1 MPYSSLSLSKK
12 EKKRKT
18 DKILVDWLEESE
30 QEPWRGIFEQMLNVG
45 VSWGQSQGES
55 LCDGSHYWDLCP

>member
-12 EKKRKT
+12 EKKGKT

-30 QEPWRGIFEQMLNVG
+30 QEPWRGIFERMLNVG
-45 VSWGQSQGES
+45 VSWGQSQGKS
-55 LCDGSHYWDLCP
+55 LCDGGHYWDLCP